1 MNSYWPL
8 IIILTLLLIAGGMD
22 YEDNVRAAEAAK
34 AAQQYRHPNIE
45 DYP

>member
-1 MNSYWPL
+1 MSSYWPL
-8 IIILTLLLIAGGMD
+8 IMILVLLLIAGGMD
-22 YEDNVRAAEAAK
+22 YEDNVRAAESIK